1 MTVTIGSTTFGRLTA
16 QPFGYEGTDVKEGMS
31 ARQWQ
36 IQGLLTPS
44 EWISLVNTY
53 NNWQNIRIQDTPT
66 SISLAVGTTI
76 LFSGT
81 GPGGSSWSNI
91 ACWFSEAPAA
101 AAAGEFLSVT
111 VTVVDANEAL
121 AVILKEKEA
130 SDSTSTELLPDFGTI
145 TIGTT
150 TLVLTKPLDS
160 YGPGPTMELNASGS
174 HLITG
179 PFVVYK
185 IRDVEGTTNLT
196 GWNNIR
202 TWYEQQIVAEPLS
215 GSWFPITIPS
225 ATAERKTIDAVV
237 TDVYTVS
244 IQLGQVI

>member
-44 EWISLVNTY
+44 EWLSLVSTY
-53 NNWQNIRIQDTPT
+53 NSWRDARIQDTPT
-66 SISLAVGTTI
+66 SISLDVGTTI
-76 LFSGT
+76 LFSGN
-81 GPGGSSWSNI
+81 GPGGSSWTNI

-101 AAAGEFLSVT
+101 AAAGKFLSVT

-121 AVILKEKEA
+121 TVILKENEA
-130 SDSTSTELLPDFGTI
+130 GNTEATLPDFGTI
-145 TIGTT
+145 TIGSTT
-150 TLVLTKPLDS
+150 VVLTKPLDS
-160 YGPGPTMELNASGS
+160 YGPGPTMELTASGS

-179 PFVVYK
+179 PYVVYK
-185 IRDVEGTTNLT
+185 IRDIEGTTNLT

-202 TWYEQQIVAEPLS
+202 TWYEQQIVAKPLP
-215 GSWFPITIPS
+215 GSWFPITVPA
-225 ATAERKTIDAVV
+225 ATAERKTINGVV
-237 TDVYTVS
+237 TDVYTVTL
-244 IQLGQVI
+244 QLGQVI

>member
-1 MTVTIGSTTFGRLTA
+1 MTVTIGSTTFGNLTA
-16 QPFGYEGTDVKEGMS
+16 QPFGYEGTNVKEGMS

-44 EWISLVNTY
+44 EWLSLIGTY
-53 NNWQNIRIQDTPT
+53 NTWRNTRIQDTPT
-66 SISLAVGTTI
+66 SISLVVGTTI
-76 LFSGT
+76 TFSGT
-81 GPGGSSWSNI
+81 GPGNTAWTNV
-91 ACWFSEAPAA
+91 ACWFSEAPTAE
-101 AAAGEFLSVT
+101 AAGEFLRVT

-121 AVILKEKEA
+121 AVIIKEKEA
-130 SDSTSTELLPDFGTI
+130 GDTESEESLPDFGTI
-145 TIGTT
+145 TLGST

-160 YGPGPTMELNASGS
+160 YGPGPTLELTASGT
-174 HLITG
+174 HLVGG

-185 IRDVEGTTNLT
+185 IRDVEGQTNLT

-202 TWYEQQIVAEPLS
+202 TWYEQQIVASPLS
-215 GSWFPITIPS
+215 GSYFPISIPS
-225 ATAERKTIDAVV
+225 ATAERKTISGVV